1 MSLNFGTKCGN
12 SAFIRFRV
20 LMAKIKYYYDT
31 ETCRYE
37 RVRVSLLDVALNLA
51 GLLIVACVIAVGL
64 ATLYNWLFPS
74 ERMAELL
81 RQNREL
87 MLKYELLDKELGEA
101 DQMLGKLQERDDKL
115 YRVVF
120 EADPIPNEVRKS
132 GTGGSEK
139 YKNIIN
145 ERLDNESLILT
156 ALSKIDQLK
165 RKMYIQT
172 KSYDELSQLAKSKAQ
187 MLASIP
193 AIQPLRKE
201 QATFSS
207 GFGYRVHP
215 IYKIRKM
222 HTGCDLSAPKGVPV
236 YATGDGVVIAAGW
249 DSGYGNAVEVNHG
262 YGYVTRYA
270 HLSAMNCRVGHKV
283 KRGQVIGKVGSTGLS
298 VSPHL
303 HYEVL
308 HNGKYV
314 NPVNYFY
321 QDLSPKEYQ
330 QMLEISNQDRQS
342 LGGGH

>member
-1 MSLNFGTKCGN
+1 
-12 SAFIRFRV
+12 
-20 LMAKIKYYYDT
+20 MAKIKYYYDT

-37 RVRVSLLDVALNLA
+37 RVKTSVLDVIINLA
-51 GLLIVACVIAVGL
+51 GVFIVACVIGLGFAV
-64 ATLYNWLFPS
+64 LYNIFFPS
-74 ERMAELL
+74 DREADLM

-87 MLKYELLDKELGEA
+87 LLKYSILDKQVLEA
-101 DQMLGKLQERDDKL
+101 EKMLGSLQERDDKL

-120 EADPIPNEVRKS
+120 EANPIPQEVRQS

-139 YKNIIN
+139 YKDIID
-145 ERLDNESLILT
+145 ERLDNESLILN
-156 ALSKIDQLK
+156 AQMKIDKLK
-165 RKMYIQT
+165 RMMYIQT
-172 KSYDELSQLAKSKAQ
+172 KSYDELGKLAKNKAQ

-201 QATFSS
+201 QSTFSS

-222 HTGCDLSAPKGVPV
+222 HTGCDLSAPKGVAV
-236 YATGDGVVIAAGW
+236 YATGDGVVIASGW
-249 DSGYGNAVEVNHG
+249 DSGYGNAVEINHG
-262 YGYVTRYA
+262 YGYVTKYA
-270 HLSAMNCRVGHKV
+270 HLSATKCRVGQKV

-308 HNGKYV
+308 HNGKFV

-330 QMLEISNQDRQS
+330 EMLNISNQDRQS